1 MITADR
7 LTDHA
12 LFKGLTPEQAN
23 TLLGA
28 AQSRVHQGGDV
39 VVRQFERNSD
49 LLIISEGEVEI
60 KSFAGDAI
68 ARLGPGSVVG
78 EVALIDDAPRS
89 ATVVSVGMSKSIA
102 IPASDFRSL
111 MSSDAN
117 LKATVMENL
126 AKILCGRLRASNV

>member
-12 LFKGLTPEQAN
+12 LFKGLSPEQA
-23 TLLGA
+23 TMLLGA
-28 AQSRVHQGGDV
+28 AETRVHQGGDV
-39 VVRQFERNSD
+39 IVRQFERNSD
-49 LLIISEGEVEI
+49 LLIVSEGEVEI
-60 KSFAGDAI
+60 KSFAGDPV

-78 EVALIDDAPRS
+78 EIALIDDAPRS

-102 IPASDFRSL
+102 IPANEFRNL
-111 MSSDAN
+111 MASDAN

-126 AKILCGRLRASNV
+126 AKILCARLRASNV